1 MSFTLSDLETIVSAR
16 ASVTDGTSWTAKLV
30 AKGIDKA
37 AQKLG
42 EEAIETVIAA
52 VRKGEGGDDE
62 SLIAESA
69 DLLYHWLVVL
79 KIAGVKLD
87 AVMAELERRTSQ
99 SGLQEKAARSDQ

>member
-1 MSFTLSDLETIVSAR
+1 MSFSLSDLETIVSAR
-16 ASVTDGTSWTAKLV
+16 AAVTDGTSWTSKLV

-37 AQKLG
+37 AQKMG

-52 VRKGEGGDDE
+52 VKGDDE

>member
-1 MSFTLSDLETIVSAR
+1 MSFSLTDLETIVAAR

-37 AQKLG
+37 AQKMG
-42 EEAIETVIAA
+42 EEAVETVIAA
-52 VRKGEGGDDE
+52 VKGDDE

-79 KIAGVKLD
+79 KIAGVPLE
-87 AVMAELERRTSQ
+87 AVMAELGRRTDQ
-99 SGLQEKAARSDQ
+99 SGLQEKAGRSD

>member
-1 MSFTLSDLETIVSAR
+1 MSFSLTDLETIVAAR

-37 AQKLG
+37 SQKMG
-42 EEAIETVIAA
+42 EEAVETVIAA
-52 VRKGEGGDDE
+52 VKGDDE

-79 KIAGVKLD
+79 KIAGVPLS
-87 AVMAELERRTSQ
+87 AVMAELDRRTHQ
-99 SGLQEKAARSDQ
+99 SGLQEKAGRTD